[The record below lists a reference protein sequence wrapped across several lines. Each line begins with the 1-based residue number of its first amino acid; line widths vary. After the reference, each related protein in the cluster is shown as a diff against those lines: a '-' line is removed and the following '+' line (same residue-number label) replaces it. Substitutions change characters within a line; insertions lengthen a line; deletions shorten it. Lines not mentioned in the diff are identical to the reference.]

1 MTTFMNLPPGTL
13 PWAAAVLAAAGA
25 FAVFVVLTATAA
37 GFKAFSSAPESSPRA
52 LVHKLLRRL
61 PFTTPLLISA
71 AVGVLVLSLFREIS
85 APTLVIAWSV
95 VWRMAIICVA
105 IQLFSWAGT
114 FVDWAGA
121 LWIRRRAIAEGQA
134 DPAVAGAMG
143 TFRWLFL
150 LVAYAAILLLALE
163 NFGIDVTALVAGL
176 GVGGIAVALAVQ
188 NILGDLFA
196 SLTITLDKPFVV
208 GDFIIVGTE
217 MGTIE
222 KVGLK
227 TTRVRSLGGEQLIFG
242 NNDLLSSRIRNYKR
256 MQERRIV
263 FAFGVTYQTT
273 PEQLAKITEHVRSII
288 TEHKLARFD
297 RCHFHKFGAS
307 SLDFEVVY
315 FTLKPDYNVYMD
327 VQQEI
332 NLELMRRLASEGIEF
347 AYPTQTLYLD
357 RVARPDPAR

>member
-1 MTTFMNLPPGTL
+1 MATFLNLPEGTV
-13 PWAAAVLAAAGA
+13 PWASAVLAAACA
-25 FAVFVVLTATAA
+25 FVVFGLLTATAR
-37 GFKAFSSAPESSPRA
+37 GFRALAAAPDGSPRA
-52 LVHKLLRRL
+52 LAHKLLRRI
-61 PFTTPLLISA
+61 PFTTPLL
-71 AVGVLVLSLFREIS
+71 VGCVAGLMVLSLFSEVS
-85 APTLVIAWSV
+85 ASTLVLAWAML
-95 VWRMAIICVA
+95 WKGAIVGIA
-105 IQLFSWAGT
+105 IQLISWAGVL
-114 FVDWAGA
+114 VDWAGA
-121 LWIRRRAIAEGQA
+121 LWLRRRAIAEGGA
-134 DPAVAGAMG
+134 DPAIAGAMG

-163 NFGIDVTALVAGL
+163 NFGIDVTALIAGL

-242 NNDLLSSRIRNYKR
+242 NSDLLSSRIRNYKR

-263 FAFGVTYQTT
+263 FTFGVTYQTT
-273 PEQLAKITEHVRSII
+273 PDQLARVVEHVRAII
-288 TEHKLARFD
+288 TDHELARFD

-327 VQQEI
+327 IQQEI
-332 NLELMRRLASEGIEF
+332 NLELMRRLEREGIEF

-357 RVARPDPAR
+357 RVPRHESAR